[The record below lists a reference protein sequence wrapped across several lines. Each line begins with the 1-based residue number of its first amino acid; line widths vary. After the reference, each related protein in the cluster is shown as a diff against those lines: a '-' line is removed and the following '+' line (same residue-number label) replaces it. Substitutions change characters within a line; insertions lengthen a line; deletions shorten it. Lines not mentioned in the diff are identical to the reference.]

1 MKTKHRLKEI
11 QKSTHQSATKPFGKK
26 LLSLVLCV
34 CMLTTMLLALPISVF
49 AASSGTCGENAT
61 WSYENGTLT
70 ISGTGT
76 VYYVYGSERLD
87 ELTIKSIVINPG
99 ITEVANSALCDMEY
113 VENISLPN
121 TLRLIGPYAFGGLVN
136 LKNINLPNG
145 LEKIGGYSFSGC
157 TSLST
162 VSISGSVTYIA
173 SDAFDGCANIKEFI
187 VDSSNKNYSALNGD
201 LYSKG
206 RTELLR
212 YAGGKSDTSFN
223 ISKNIYSIDDYA
235 FDYSNNLSCISVD
248 VDNPYYTS
256 VNGNLYYKGTEV
268 EPIALVRYAM
278 GKNNQSFTIPKW
290 VQKIGVTA
298 FSGSGNLTN
307 IVIPDGIQE
316 IGVTSDNNGNWNEY
330 CIEWC
335 ESLSSVTIPDSV
347 TKIGDDAFRGCSRL
361 KDVNIHNGVTSIG
374 NDAFWGCYSLE
385 SITIPDGVTSIGVA
399 AFGLCRNLTSVT
411 IPDSVT
417 EIDAYAFSR
426 CYGLESITIPDSVIS
441 IRECTFEYCRNLTS
455 VTIPDSVTSID
466 SSAFEDC
473 DWLKDVYYSGSQEQ
487 WEKIS
492 INSGND
498 CLTNATIHYN
508 GVIYTEPVYA
518 NPSNVTGGFSFASG
532 NGNASFN
539 YSDLY
544 FRNSSYTYNHSLA
557 QMSMRLALS
566 AFASHS
572 NGYRNQD
579 KNVRDLMEKLNFR
592 DFYKNEW
599 YDKAP
604 TKNSVG
610 VAIAR
615 KWIAMPNADYS
626 ASDNCTILAVA
637 IRGGGYENE
646 WGGNFNVGSDTEHAG
661 FAAAREQVIDAVKK
675 YQKKYAVTGKVKVWI
690 TGYSRAAATANLVAA
705 YLDKSSG
712 SGEFGF
718 DYSPG
723 DIYAYCF
730 EPPAPTSDSQRGNSL
745 YKNIFS
751 IVNQH
756 DFVPMVVM
764 NKWNYGRYG
773 VTKYLPSA
781 QTNKNYKYMITDV
794 RTKFKTYS
802 GKNYVVDDFA
812 YYYPTTSWITKTEKG
827 LFNGQGVYLERTMDK
842 LANAVGSPLRY
853 KNNFQEVFEYI
864 GENVI
869 GKGNINEL
877 ADSMISEFKKNK
889 VLIAAEGVL
898 SMNPAYTWTR
908 VGSVYYTI
916 RKSVKNA
923 FGNIGVYISNS
934 AVDSIV
940 GLIFDIGID
949 GVYTLFMNT
958 AGIEQAHFP
967 ELCMAWLDTMNE
979 SDFTNKRLRTLYLN
993 CPVDMVVCDSTGR
1006 AVAKIE
1012 NDIPVSIDGSTI
1024 TTYVDENGQKIVY
1037 LPENENYMINV
1048 TATDSGNVTYSMQ
1061 ESSSETDT
1069 VKIINY
1075 NNIQVNKGDVLTG
1088 TAENLSEEEQ
1098 ADYTLKAN
1106 ETELDAS
1113 EQIDEATPFKVALQ
1127 ADGGGNVSGEG
1138 TYYKGEYAKVYAVP
1152 STDTEEFVGWYNGD
1166 SLVSSESEYRF
1177 AVNSDTTLTAKFTDN
1192 TIEINFVDEDDLIF
1206 TQRISK
1212 GETAQIPEAPKK
1224 KYYKFEGYY
1233 MDSEY
1238 TQPVDETT
1246 VYNENTTVY
1255 AKYTELEKKLEHGF
1269 YYYITEDGNAEIVG
1283 YEPSQI
1289 GQYPIVP
1296 FSFEGHDLTR
1306 IGDKAFSDAP
1316 ISEIWLPDTL
1326 TEIGA
1331 DVFENCAFLTINYA
1345 GSKQQWDNIKIA
1357 ESNEAFDTA
1366 KINYDRTEYVMDA
1379 NVEDMSYTDPNLTVK
1394 INIIECNKDCCIVA
1408 DIYDEN
1414 RELYITKEI
1423 GCINKGTTGEQ
1434 SFEIPF
1440 KADDERHLIKIKF
1453 TDTETKTKEYGDT
1466 IGEMFYAERKKYT
1479 SADGL
1484 YEYALAGN
1492 DAEITDYLGSGT
1504 DLVIPDT
1511 IDGHKVIGLCSY
1523 AIDGR
1528 NENIKS
1534 ITLPSALEYME
1545 ECAISYADITE
1556 ISLPASVRELEPTAF
1571 GWCEYLCDIKVD
1583 EQNENYCSI
1592 DGNLYSK
1599 DKKTLV
1605 QYAIG
1610 KTDEKFEIPSY
1621 VENIADYALDSAGNI
1636 RDIKIPNSVKRIG
1649 VSALRTSA
1657 EQIYVPASVETIGID
1672 AFCGCDELEGIIVDE
1687 DNPNYSDIDGVLF
1700 DKSGETFLQYP
1711 NGRAGTFYE
1720 IPDGTK
1726 KISRKAIVEADKLK
1740 TIILPA
1746 SVTEIDVHSV
1756 IIAYRSLEMVLF
1768 RGGESEWDA
1777 LAAADVWNECALFKA
1792 DRTVINYDLEY
1803 NEFASVAAKI
1813 ESCEYYEDTQELGVD
1828 IKFLYSFESCAVM
1841 LAVYDSDNRLV
1852 AVDTKY
1858 AAETDGRC
1866 WFTIPSVQNLEGYT
1880 VKAFFCD
1887 VETGLK
1893 PLSGTAIS
1901 TVK

>member
-34 CMLTTMLLALPISVF
+34 CMLTTMLLAMPISVF

-76 VYYVYGSERLD
+76 VRGADYSEWWD

-99 ITEVANSALCDMEY
+99 ITGISNIAFSYLEN
-113 VENISLPN
+113 VESVYLPN
-121 TLRLIGPYAFGGLVN
+121 TLESIGRDAFRGCIS

-145 LEKIGGYSFSGC
+145 LETIEFDAFAEC

-162 VSISGSVTYIA
+162 VSVPGSVTSI
-173 SDAFDGCANIKEFI
+173 SEHAFWRCANIKEFI
-187 VDSSNKNYSALNGD
+187 VDSSNENYSALNGD
-201 LYSKG
+201 LYSKDG
-206 RTELLR
+206 TELLR
-212 YAGGKSDTSFN
+212 YASGKSDTSFN
-223 ISKNIYSIDDYA
+223 ISKNIYNIEPYA
-235 FDYSNNLSCISVD
+235 FDCSNNLSFISVD

-256 VNGNLYYKGTEV
+256 VDGNLYYKETGV
-268 EPIALVRYAM
+268 ESITLVRYAM

-290 VQKIGVTA
+290 VQEIEVTA

-307 IVIPDGIQE
+307 IVIPEGIQK
-316 IGVTSDNNGNWNEY
+316 IGDTEDSNGNWNEY
-330 CIEWC
+330 CIVWC
-335 ESLSSVTIPDSV
+335 ESLLSVHIPDSVSVIGDYAFNGCSQLKDVNIPNSVTEIGESAFSRCYELDNITIPDSV
-347 TKIGDDAFRGCSRL
+347 KEIGSYAFYR
-361 KDVNIHNGVTSIG
+361 
-374 NDAFWGCYSLE
+374 CYSLE
-385 SITIPDGVTSIGVA
+385 SITIPDGVTSIGDG
-399 AFGLCRNLTSVT
+399 AFENCNSLTSVT
-411 IPDSVT
+411 IP
-417 EIDAYAFSR
+417 
-426 CYGLESITIPDSVIS
+426 
-441 IRECTFEYCRNLTS
+441 N
-455 VTIPDSVTSID
+455 SVTSID
-466 SSAFEDC
+466 SWAFYRC
-473 DWLKDVYYSGSQEQ
+473 HALSNIYYSGSQEQ

-661 FAAAREQVIDAVKK
+661 FAMARDQVIDAVKK

-812 YYYPTTSWITKTEKG
+812 YYYATTSWITKTEKG

-908 VGSVYYTI
+908 VGSVYYTV

-958 AGIEQAHFP
+958 TGIEQAHFP
-967 ELCMAWLDTMNE
+967 ELCMAWLDTTNE

-1037 LPENENYMINV
+1037 LPEDENYMINV

-1061 ESSSETDT
+1061 ESSPETDT

-1152 STDTEEFVGWYNGD
+1152 SADTEEFVGWYNGD

-1289 GQYPIVP
+1289 DQYPIVP

-1523 AIDGR
+1523 AIYYEHDVSEDER
-1528 NENIKS
+1528 IKS

-1545 ECAISYADITE
+1545 ECAISYVDITE

-1720 IPDGTK
+1720 VPDGTK
-1726 KISRKAIVEADKLK
+1726 IISRKAIVEADKLK

-1746 SVTEIDVHSV
+1746 SVTEIDVDSV
-1756 IIAYRSLEMVLF
+1756 IIAYRGLEMVLF

-1777 LAAADVWNECALFKA
+1777 LTKEDVWNECALFNA

-1813 ESCEYYEDTQELGVD
+1813 ESCEYDEDTQELGVD

-1852 AVDTKY
+1852 AIDTKY

-1880 VKAFFCD
+1880 VKTFFRD